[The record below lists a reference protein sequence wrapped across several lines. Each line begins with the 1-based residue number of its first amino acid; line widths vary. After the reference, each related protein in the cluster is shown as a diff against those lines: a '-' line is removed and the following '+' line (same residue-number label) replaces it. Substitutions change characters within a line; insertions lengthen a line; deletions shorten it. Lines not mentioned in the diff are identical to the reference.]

1 VPPAAAGAAARGA
14 ASAPPRT
21 TAYTGTRARRHDRP
35 ADSGP
40 ERPSDARRRRREA
53 KERDQPL
60 AAAYEAGRSGGPR
73 PDDPELAGY
82 YDDGAKETKQRRKA
96 EEVDAAK
103 PTATGP
109 ALGKTGARLA
119 DDGAGFFVGMFAY
132 AVLVNYLRGGV
143 PGAKA
148 WLAAKFLNRV
158 GGAGET
164 APTRSTPLMPSAPNP
179 GGTKPTLAPVGR
191 SR

>member
-14 ASAPPRT
+14 ASAPKRQ
-21 TAYTGTRARRHDRP
+21 TAYTGTRARRHDKP
-35 ADSGP
+35 DHGP
-40 ERPSDARRRRREA
+40 ERPSDTRRRRQEA
-53 KERDQPL
+53 RDRDRPL
-60 AAAYEAGRSGGPR
+60 AEAYEAGRSGGTR

-82 YDDGAKETKQRRKA
+82 FDDGAKEAKRSRKA
-96 EEVDAAK
+96 AEVDAAK

-119 DDGAGFFVGMFAY
+119 DDGAGFFVGLFAY

-148 WLAAKFLNRV
+148 WLAAKFLNRT

-164 APTRSTPLMPSAPNP
+164 AARPSAGTLPSSPNP
-179 GGTKPTLAPVGR
+179 SGVKPTIQPVGR